1 MPIFARVLPR
11 TRLLVTLLGVGV
23 LAACGS
29 DVLAPFSP
37 AVGNVADN
45 FQLQATNL
53 TDVSWTVVYPW
64 VNSGTRATINHST
77 ATTSGSTLLVIKDA
91 TGAVVYSKPLSA
103 SLNEPTSTGQ
113 TGTWWVTLTLTH
125 FSGTINFRAQ
135 KL

>member
-1 MPIFARVLPR
+1 MPSFARVLPR
-11 TRLLVTLLGVGV
+11 TRLLVALLGVGA
-23 LAACGS
+23 LGACGS

-45 FQLQATNL
+45 FQLQAMNL

-64 VNSGTRATINHST
+64 VNSGTRATIDHST
-77 ATTSGSTLLVIKDA
+77 TTTSGSTLLVVKDN
-91 TGAVVYSKPLSA
+91 TGAIVYSKALSA
-103 SLNEPTSTGQ
+103 SLNEPTSAGQ

>member
-1 MPIFARVLPR
+1 MPSFARVLPR
-11 TRLLVTLLGVGV
+11 TRLLAALLGVGV